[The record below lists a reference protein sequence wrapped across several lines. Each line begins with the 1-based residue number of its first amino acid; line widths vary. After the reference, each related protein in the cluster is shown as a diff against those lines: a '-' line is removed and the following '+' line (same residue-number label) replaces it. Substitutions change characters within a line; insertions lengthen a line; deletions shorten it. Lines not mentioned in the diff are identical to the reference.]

1 MHQDLL
7 YIVYKKYNISNWI
20 SNYHYVHLNL
30 CNILSSL
37 QTCLTAP
44 ELLIFSWKV
53 SEAALS
59 GSANVTLKKKAFNIH
74 MSEIQKQHSNFT
86 ADSLITNKLVTRSVK
101 EYITI

>member
-1 MHQDLL
+1 
-7 YIVYKKYNISNWI
+7 
-20 SNYHYVHLNL
+20 
-30 CNILSSL
+30 LSSL
-37 QTCLTAP
+37 QTCFTAP

-59 GSANVTLKKKAFNIH
+59 GSANVTLKKKKAFNIH